1 MKGPAL
7 STGIKP
13 LDDILEELRLG
24 DNVVWQINDLC
35 DYTYF
40 AEAFTGYVIENGN
53 NCIYLRFAPHT
64 PILTPR
70 QGLTI
75 EEVDPSN
82 GFAAFSEQIH
92 SIISSYSHEKFFVF
106 DNLSCL
112 VEEWAT
118 DELVANFFQITCPYL
133 GELDTVAYFA
143 LTRGRHANKTVA
155 RIRDTTQ
162 VLLDLYRINGQ
173 IYIHPL
179 KVLDRYSAQMYMPHE
194 AAGDRWQPVFDS
206 GKAAALSQSAFK
218 EPLRAESTPIA
229 PWDIVYNKLVKYR
242 STPEKWNL
250 PEVEALK
257 QEFSRMLIG
266 RHPQFNH
273 LANRYFTLEDLL
285 AIKDRMIGTGRI
297 GGKTTGMLLARKIL
311 EEEQNENDFSEI
323 LDAHDSFYIGS
334 DVFFTFLINNNLFR
348 QLLEQPVSP
357 TLSAEEYN
365 ALTLDFLN
373 GSFPAEIM
381 DQFKNMLNYFGQAPI
396 IVRSSSL
403 LEDSFGDAFAGK
415 YRSEFCAN
423 QGSPNARLENFL
435 RAIKLVYAST
445 MSPDALSYRQK
456 RGLADKDEQM
466 AILVQRVSGRPYRSY
481 FFPPLAGVAFSRNPY
496 AWSKAIDPNKGVIR
510 LVFGLGTRAVDR
522 VSNDYPR
529 MIAIN
534 KPELRPDTGTK
545 AFRYSQRNLDLI
557 SIDENRFATRLIEE
571 AISDD
576 YPGIHNYLSIY
587 GDGYFYDPPY
597 REDILE
603 SEYDYALTFNK
614 LISRSNFITLMD
626 KLLSTLDQV
635 YGQPVD
641 TEFTAIPEQNDG
653 IRINLLQCRPL
664 KLPGMLEINDF
675 PDKIESSRILFKTD
689 KVINGGLLDQIRYA
703 VLVTPEGYNQIKEPT
718 RKKETGRIIGSLNR
732 HPDLI
737 KGGFILIGPGRW
749 GSTNLDLGINATY
762 SDINN
767 TKALVEV
774 ASSRAGFAHELS
786 YGTHFFQDLVEDH
799 IIYLPVYPDQEEAC
813 FNTDFFDKAKNI
825 LKELLPDYKDF
836 SEIVKV
842 IDTAAEIR
850 DLQINIAADPG
861 TRKAVCYLG

>member
-1 MKGPAL
+1 MKDPAL
-7 STGIKP
+7 STGITP
-13 LDDILEELRLG
+13 LDEILEELRLG
-24 DNVVWQINDLC
+24 DNVVWQVNDLC

-40 AEAFTGYVIENGN
+40 AEALAGHVINNGN
-53 NCIYLRFAPHT
+53 NFIYLRFAPHT
-64 PILTPR
+64 PILSPR
-70 QGLTI
+70 PGLVI

-82 GFAAFSEQIH
+82 GFASFSEQIH
-92 SIISSYSHEKFFVF
+92 NIISSYSHEKFFVF
-106 DNLSCL
+106 DNLSYL

-118 DELVANFFQITCPYL
+118 DELLANFFQITCPYL
-133 GELDTVAYFA
+133 GELETVAYFA

-173 IYIHPL
+173 LYIHPL

-242 STPEKWNL
+242 SVPEKHDL

-257 QEFSRMLIG
+257 QEFSRILIG
-266 RHPQFNH
+266 RHPQFNR
-273 LANRYFTLEDLL
+273 LADRYFTLEDLL
-285 AIKDRMIGTGRI
+285 SIRDRMIGTGRI
-297 GGKTTGMLLARKIL
+297 GGKSTGMILARKIL
-311 EEEQNENDFSEI
+311 EQEQSDIDFSKV

-348 QLLEQPVSP
+348 QRLEQPLST
-357 TLSAEEYN
+357 TLSEEKYKT
-365 ALTLDFLN
+365 LTRDFLR

-381 DQFKNMLNYFGQAPI
+381 DQFENMLNYFGQAPI

-423 QGSPNARLENFL
+423 QGSPEARLDNFL

-456 RGLADKDEQM
+456 RGLADRDEQM
-466 AILVQRVSGRPYRSY
+466 AILVQRVSGRPYRNY

-496 AWSKAIDPNKGVIR
+496 AWSKAIDPKKGLIR

-534 KPELRPDTGTK
+534 KPELRPNSGSK

-557 SIDENRFATRLIEE
+557 DIDENKFATKPIEE
-571 AISDD
+571 TISDD

-587 GDGYFYDPPY
+587 RDGYFYDPPY
-597 REDILE
+597 REEIIE
-603 SEYDYALTFNK
+603 SEHDYALTFNK
-614 LISRSNFITLMD
+614 LINRSDFIPLMD
-626 KLLSTLDQV
+626 KLLSTLDRV

-641 TEFTAIPEQNDG
+641 TEFTAIPEQDGG

-664 KLPGMLEINDF
+664 KLPGMLKEGDF
-675 PDKIESSRILFKTD
+675 PDSIKSSRILFKTD
-689 KVINGGLLDQIRYA
+689 KVINGGLLDKIRYA
-703 VLVTPEGYNQIKEPT
+703 VLVTPESYNQISEPA
-718 RKKETGRIIGSLNR
+718 RKKEIGRIIGSLNR
-732 HPDLI
+732 HPDLLE
-737 KGGFILIGPGRW
+737 GGFILIGPGRW

-774 ASSRAGFAHELS
+774 ASNRAGFTPELS

-799 IIYLPVYPDQEEAC
+799 IIYLPVYPDQKEAC
-813 FNTDFFDKAKNI
+813 FNTDFFDQAKNI
-825 LKELLPDYKDF
+825 LKELIPDYKDF
-836 SEIVKV
+836 AEIVKV
-842 IDTAAEIR
+842 IDTPAENR

-861 TRKAVCYLG
+861 AQKAVCYLG